1 MGAFLRHDKAEI
13 AVDLEKIYGYFPR
26 LKERAAQLGATG
38 NVSGSHLHLEIQLRG
53 APTDPYGFL
62 FAANPGSTALMS
74 HAELVAY
81 VCELGLDAEMA
92 AYLLGSEKCPVLKET
107 AALPLLGSEASPSG
121 SGSPVRVSAQ
131 TRARACAPASVRG
144 WRPTHPRSRARDR
157 LRVPPG
163 TRRML
168 QDAMDEVDD
177 VNGPSRPPP
186 GASADG
192 GDAAPGA
199 PQVRNPLHPLRRAAP
214 CGTHNGS
221 KGRCDIA
228 ERQWKPG
235 ACVCANTC
243 ACVCACVRAR
253 CGRAMNRAH
262 VCPRLI

>member
-1 MGAFLRHDKAEI
+1 M
-13 AVDLEKIYGYFPR
+13 
-26 LKERAAQLGATG
+26 
-38 NVSGSHLHLEIQLRG
+38 
-53 APTDPYGFL
+53 
-62 FAANPGSTALMS
+62 
-74 HAELVAY
+74 
-81 VCELGLDAEMA
+81 
-92 AYLLGSEKCPVLKET
+92 LKET

-243 ACVCACVRAR
+243 ACVRERARVCVCVRA
-253 CGRAMNRAH
+253 CALRARNESCPCVPPPDVTHQPHAPSQA
-262 VCPRLI
+262 PRLAGKYSG